1 VRGLMQDVP
10 LTMELVRRRLGRHS
24 GPRAVV
30 TGTEGEPRRSTWA
43 ETGERSAR
51 LRGALAQMR
60 IGAGDRVATFA
71 RNHHPHLELMLA
83 VPAADAVLNPV
94 NTRLTPDQVAWILN
108 HSMARVLFA
117 DAGLIGLLDPV
128 RDQLEYVERVVVI
141 DDEYEQLLADAEPDH
156 SPVAAGEDDALAL
169 CYTSGT
175 AGDPKGVL
183 FSHRSTILHALS
195 LTMADSHAVSRAHT
209 VMPIT
214 AVCHVLAW
222 SLPYAAALTGADLVL
237 QGPSNEPRHLA
248 KLIESERVTT
258 GAAVPT
264 VWLDME
270 ALFDGDEFDLSSM
283 RELLIG
289 GMPVPKPLIRRY
301 RERGITIAQGWGMTE
316 MSPSGTMSR
325 ETGEGEGA
333 SNQGTA
339 MALVELRLVGD
350 DGAEL
355 DWDGATVGELE
366 VRGPC
371 VIAEYYEPTQDAS
384 DRFRDGWLRTGD
396 LARIDP
402 DGTVEIVDRAKDLVK
417 SGGEW
422 ISSVELESAIAAH
435 PAVQEAAVVAVPDE
449 KWGERPLALV
459 VAGTALEQAELAG
472 FLEERVARW
481 WIPERLELV
490 DEIPKT
496 SVGKYDKRR
505 IRELYA

>member
-1 VRGLMQDVP
+1 M
-10 LTMELVRRRLGRHS
+10 
-24 GPRAVV
+24 
-30 TGTEGEPRRSTWA
+30 
-43 ETGERSAR
+43 
-51 LRGALAQMR
+51 
-60 IGAGDRVATFA
+60 
-71 RNHHPHLELMLA
+71 
-83 VPAADAVLNPV
+83 
-94 NTRLTPDQVAWILN
+94 
-108 HSMARVLFA
+108 
-117 DAGLIGLLDPV
+117 
-128 RDQLEYVERVVVI
+128 
-141 DDEYEQLLADAEPDH
+141 
-156 SPVAAGEDDALAL
+156 
-169 CYTSGT
+169 
-175 AGDPKGVL
+175 
-183 FSHRSTILHALS
+183 
-195 LTMADSHAVSRAHT
+195 
-209 VMPIT
+209 
-214 AVCHVLAW
+214 
-222 SLPYAAALTGADLVL
+222 
-237 QGPSNEPRHLA
+237 
-248 KLIESERVTT
+248 TT

-270 ALFDGDEFDLSSM
+270 PLFDGDEFDLSSM

-301 RERGITIAQGWGMTE
+301 RERGVTIAQGWGMTE

-339 MALVELRLVGD
+339 MALVELRLMDD

-355 DWDGATVGELE
+355 DWDGAAVGELE

-371 VIAEYYEPTQDAS
+371 VIAEYYEPTEDAS

-422 ISSVELESAIAAH
+422 ISSVELEGAIAAH
-435 PAVQEAAVVAVPDE
+435 PAVHEAAVVAVPDE

-459 VAGTALEQAELAG
+459 VAGGALEQSELAG
-472 FLEERVARW
+472 FLEQRVARW